1 MTEQAKDADAARIE
15 LVLVSHTNVGK
26 TTLAR
31 TLLGQDVGEVRD
43 AAHVTSTADPHRLL
57 TTAEGDELVL
67 WDTPGLG
74 DSARLYQRLSRASN
88 PIVWFL
94 SQVWDR
100 WTDRAFFL
108 SQEAMRATR
117 DHADLLLYPVN
128 ATEAPADAGYLEPEL
143 KLLAW
148 MDKPVLVLL
157 NQTGLAGAAGSD
169 ASKAELRRWQQHL
182 QGAPAVR
189 GVLPL
194 DAFTRCWVHEQALF
208 EALGAQLPPAKQPGF
223 RRLQRDW
230 QRRNVERFRASMSAI
245 AAQLAA
251 ATPMEQVVEPGPAN
265 QGKVLARLAG
275 SDAEARRERSQ
286 QALQRQVKQG
296 REDTTRE
303 LLRLHGLLGR
313 AEDPFLKGLDRAD
326 LVSRAPMDRVRA
338 GLGGAI
344 ASGAVSGLAA
354 DAAAGGLTLGA
365 GALLGALA
373 GAVAFVAGAEGLNRA
388 RGVTDERLRL
398 SDAALRGLLQEALLK
413 YLAVAHFGR
422 GRGEFEHDR
431 LPEAWVEQAHSRVE
445 GAATAL
451 DAVFAA
457 QRIGDLDAGTAR
469 AQLEVLATRLAL
481 ELLQW
486 LYPEAALDGLDPG
499 TDAGAAPA
507 AAP

>member
-1 MTEQAKDADAARIE
+1 MTQEAHEAGAARIE

-43 AAHVTSTADPHRLL
+43 AAHVTLTADPHRLL

-157 NQTGLAGAAGSD
+157 NQTGLAGAGSD
-169 ASKAELRRWQQHL
+169 MGQAELRRWQQHL

-208 EALGAQLPPAKQPGF
+208 DALGAQLPPAKQPGF

-251 ATPMEQVVEPGPAN
+251 ATPMEQVVEPGTAN
-265 QGKVLARLAG
+265 HGKVLARLAG

-313 AEDPFLKGLDRAD
+313 AEDPFLKGLDRSD
-326 LVSRAPMDRVRA
+326 LVARAPLDRVRA

-344 ASGAVSGLAA
+344 ASGAASGLAA

-388 RGVTDERLRL
+388 RGLKDERLRL

-431 LPEAWVEQAHSRVE
+431 LPEAWVEQARSRVE
-445 GAATAL
+445 GAAAEL

-457 QRIGDLDAGTAR
+457 QRLGDLDTETAR
-469 AQLEVLATRLAL
+469 AQLEGLATRLAL
-481 ELLQW
+481 ELLEW
-486 LYPEAALDGLDPG
+486 LYPEAALDGLAPLA
-499 TDAGAAPA
+499 DAGAAA
-507 AAP
+507 Q